1 MKYQGI
7 LFDLDGTLIDSAQ
20 DMYMAL
26 NLTLTEV
33 AFPIVS
39 YAQVKTWVGNG
50 IEMLVKRGLSG
61 DFEINPELTPS
72 LIEGATA
79 RFKGHYK
86 QLVGDYVGLYQH
98 VETALAASAHLP
110 KAIITNKDR
119 QFTEQLLAKL
129 NLDKHFRVV
138 VCGDDGEKKPSP
150 EPLLNACQQLN
161 LTPSQ
166 VLMVGDSKSDILAA
180 KNANIDVLALTYGY
194 NQGVNLEEL
203 SPEYLCDGFLDIIP
217 ILNQQ

>member
-50 IEMLVKRGLSG
+50 IVMLVKRGLSG
-61 DFEINPELTPS
+61 DFEINPELSLS
-72 LIEGATA
+72 LIEDATA

-86 QLVGDYVGLYQH
+86 QLVGNYVGLYQH
-98 VETALAASAHLP
+98 VETGLAASAHLP

-119 QFTEQLLAKL
+119 QFTEQLLTKL
-129 NLDKHFRVV
+129 NLDKHFNVV

-161 LTPSQ
+161 LAPSQ

-194 NQGVNLEEL
+194 NQGVSLEEL